1 MIANHIMGFMMNT
14 TWGGKRATLTLAGV
28 SFEVSAG
35 GFASSDELG
44 FLLGG
49 GRGKPFCAGV
59 GGAPYELV
67 LNAAAAAATRPTE
80 LLISSVAACDPAP
93 TPAHQPRHAYP

>member
-1 MIANHIMGFMMNT
+1 MIAKSYHGVHDEHNM
-14 TWGGKRATLTLAGV
+14 GGKRATLTLAGV

-93 TPAHQPRHAYP
+93 TPAHQPRHTYP